1 MIIENGSILIS
12 GQPQQLKKYLMELN
26 QTEEE
31 EDVEDENQNK
41 KDEVIDISSMPVL

>member
-1 MIIENGSILIS
+1 
-12 GQPQQLKKYLMELN
+12 MELN

-41 KDEVIDISSMPVL
+41 KDEVKKLTKLFLGIAQFYLINIPKIKKKYL